1 MFHFWRDSSDS
12 DIRTLCMKCL
22 HQSLRTDR
30 ASTSYWG
37 AFLDD
42 VMTTEDDRFRAI
54 RRLSIDVND
63 CNLSLDY
70 TKMSLYLLRLLLERI
85 PEKPQHVLGGYKPCD
100 VIASLASTLQRT
112 MCYKTTENNTN
123 LTSSICLQIVRY
135 VDTHQIKIHE
145 LLIARLEKSLE
156 LLFQVQKKPGTS

>member
-12 DIRTLCMKCL
+12 DIRTLCMKGL
-22 HQSLRTDR
+22 HHSLRTDR
-30 ASTSYWG
+30 LSTSYWG

-42 VMTTEDDRFRAI
+42 VMTTEDDRFQVI

-63 CNLSLDY
+63 CNLLLDHA
-70 TKMSLYLLRLLLERI
+70 KMSLYLLRFLLERI
-85 PEKPQHVLGGYKPCD
+85 PEKPKHVLGGYKPCD
-100 VIASLASTLQRT
+100 VIASLASMLQRT